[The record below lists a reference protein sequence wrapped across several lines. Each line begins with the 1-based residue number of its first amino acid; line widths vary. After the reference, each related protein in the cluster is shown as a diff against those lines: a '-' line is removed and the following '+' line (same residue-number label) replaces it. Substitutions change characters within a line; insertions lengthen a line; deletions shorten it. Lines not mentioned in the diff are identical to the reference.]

1 LLAGGFVAAPVKIM
15 VLDGDEESR
24 QTLRHLLDC
33 EGWLVHFVDDTR
45 TMMNELVSGEWSL
58 LVVNIEMAPPGG
70 PLFSVLRDLSQ
81 AEIIKPGSQD
91 RLRSIAGPRKDE
103 AAVARR
109 LGVLFL
115 VPVELAY
122 GNLAYLERDRLPYA
136 VRPYHLQD
144 FFEKVSDLLIE
155 VGAIP
160 RPIRASRFQA
170 STLPGERARTTKGAR
185 TGSMF
190 ASRQDYMMSEEEI
203 AEYER
208 QEAEEAEKKKK
219 KKGQGE

>member
-1 LLAGGFVAAPVKIM
+1 MTQVKIL
-15 VLDGDEESR
+15 VLDADPASR

-58 LVVNIEMAPPGG
+58 LVVNIELSPPGG
-70 PLFSVLRDLSQ
+70 ALFSVLRDLSQ
-81 AEIIKPGSQD
+81 AEIVKPGTPAS
-91 RLRSIAGPRKDE
+91 RGLAGPRKDD
-103 AAVARR
+103 ADSKRR

-115 VPVELAY
+115 VPIEIAHDNV
-122 GNLAYLERDRLPYA
+122 GYLEHNRLPYA
-136 VRPYHLQD
+136 IRPYHLQD
-144 FFEKVSDLLIE
+144 FFEKVSDLLID

-160 RPIRASRFQA
+160 KPIRSVRHQPSQDSR
-170 STLPGERARTTKGAR
+170 TARPEKGAR
-185 TGSMF
+185 TRSMF

-208 QEAEEAEKKKK
+208 QEVEEQLKKKK
-219 KKGQGE
+219 KANQGE